1 MSGRNRFETFK
12 RDNLLVD
19 IIFQHKGSQNAI
31 GTQEIV
37 RALNERGYSIKPEA
51 IHTIITLIV
60 FERRLPICSM
70 VHKGYYWGT
79 SKQDIYNAIDEL
91 QYKIQGLQE
100 RIDLLKSFICE

>member
-1 MSGRNRFETFK
+1 MSGRKRFETFK

-19 IIFQHKGSQNAI
+19 IIFQHKGLQNAI
-31 GTQEIV
+31 GTQELV
-37 RALNERGYSIKPEA
+37 HALNERGYSVKPECMHQ
-51 IHTIITLIV
+51 IVTKIV

-79 SKQDIYNAIDEL
+79 SKQDIQGAIDEL

-100 RIDLLKSFICE
+100 RIDLLKSFIYE